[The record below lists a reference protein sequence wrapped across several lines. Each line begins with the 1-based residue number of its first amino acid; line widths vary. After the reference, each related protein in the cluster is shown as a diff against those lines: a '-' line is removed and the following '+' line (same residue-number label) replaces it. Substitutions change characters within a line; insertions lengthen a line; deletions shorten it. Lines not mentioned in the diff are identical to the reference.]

1 MTYYIYYYNKEYF
14 DKKHNYTFK
23 AGDIFYI
30 ITNNSNEEWKK
41 KNPDID
47 ILEYEIEEDKIEET
61 LSQLGNCIIDLE
73 TKKPVYSEEKERASN
88 RQKQRFLAQEIQQE
102 DLMKIF
108 LIALDDEKA
117 SKIPLMY
124 QNWEEYEDGYIFK
137 VNDRV
142 EYKDKLW
149 KCLQDH
155 DKQVNREPDIAVSLW
170 VIAYTEEYPEWKQP
184 TGAHD
189 AYNTGDKCTYQG
201 KKYISK
207 INGNTTIP
215 GSDNRYWE
223 EVV

>member
-1 MTYYIYYYNKEYF
+1 MLRHI
-14 DKKHNYTFK
+14 
-23 AGDIFYI
+23 
-30 ITNNSNEEWKK
+30 
-41 KNPDID
+41 
-47 ILEYEIEEDKIEET
+47 EYETDIEDFKDACQ
-61 LSQLGNCIIDLE
+61 QLTNCIINIE
-73 TKKPVYSEEKERASN
+73 TELPEFSKEKERELKKNTQQLKAKEMQ
-88 RQKQRFLAQEIQQE
+88 QKAMMISFLTT
-102 DLMKIF
+102 
-108 LIALDDEKA
+108 LDDEQA
-117 SKIPLMY
+117 SQIPLLY
-124 QNWEEYEDGYIFK
+124 KNWDEYEDTYLFK
-137 VNDRV
+137 KDDRV
-142 EYKDKLW
+142 EYKEKLW